1 MSTPEP
7 TTATPSL
14 VIGEPLPVSFTAT
27 SATPAVNADQP
38 AKEPTQ
44 PADGNPQP
52 FTAPAQPTPAHP
64 QLGERGTL
72 KVTSVNRGLV
82 RKWLTSQGIPFS
94 IAGNL
99 PNGSLQT
106 AYNDTSDGTL
116 NALKAQAG
124 KPAGSPAGSPAGQG
138 EGTEGAEGTDGEG
151 EGEGASKSEAQKAIE
166 TLAKSLGL
174 PLGSADEATIRRIA
188 REEAAKA
195 KGREKRVTVISPLGV
210 KPLGERTLHPLFER
224 VCKAVSVGVNPLVFG
239 PAGSGK
245 TTLAEQVSEALGLT
259 FYFSGAVLKKH
270 ELFGYTDANGRLVR
284 TAFREAFE
292 HGGLFLFDEVD
303 ASSASVLVT
312 LNAALANRKCD
323 FPDGLVKAHKD
334 FRIIAAANTN
344 GNGATREYCGRNQLD
359 GASLDR
365 FVPFTCDYDNALTE
379 RIVSGFDLSA
389 EHLSLA
395 LEWCKRVVDYR
406 KALTETAVRGILS
419 PRAAIYGAQLIA
431 AGFSFDELEESLIA
445 LKFSNAEER
454 KRVIAKGREL
464 TAARH
469 AADAAKAAPAP
480 APAV

>member
-7 TTATPSL
+7 TPSTPSL
-14 VIGEPLPVSFTAT
+14 VIGEPLPVTFSAT
-27 SATPAVNADQP
+27 SATPAVNADQGG
-38 AKEPTQ
+38 KESTQ
-44 PADGNPQP
+44 PADASTQA
-52 FTAPAQPTPAHP
+52 FTPAQPTPAHP
-64 QLGERGTL
+64 ELGERGTL
-72 KVTSVNRGLV
+72 KVTSANRGLV
-82 RKWLTSQGIPFS
+82 RKWLTANGIPFS

-99 PNGSLQT
+99 PNGGLQT
-106 AYNDTSDGTL
+106 AYNDTSDSTL

-124 KPAGSPAGSPAGQG
+124 KPAGSSAGQG
-138 EGTEGAEGTDGEG
+138 EGAEG
-151 EGEGASKSEAQKAIE
+151 EGDSESGEASKSEAQKAVE
-166 TLAKSLGL
+166 TLAKSLGI
-174 PLGSADEATIRRIA
+174 PLGGADEATIRRIA

-303 ASSASVLVT
+303 ASSATVLVT

-431 AGFSFDELEESLIA
+431 AGFSFADLEESLIA

-454 KRVIAKGREL
+454 KRVISKGREL

-469 AADAAKAAPAP
+469 AADAAKAAPAVTP
-480 APAV
+480 APAA